1 MHLASTISR
10 GARAAEGA
18 RTTRTRFRAAPWTV
32 ACTVALLAA
41 CGSGGD
47 GDGGSAPSPTPLA
60 PATPTPGPGEPTPAA
75 SATPGASAMPG
86 GPLPALRLTLVAA
99 GLDLP
104 LFVTSA
110 PGDPGRLYVVEQ
122 RGRIQIVEGGVVL
135 PEPFL
140 DYTDRVSCCG
150 ERGLLGLAFH
160 PDYASNGRFFVN
172 YTNRDG
178 DTEVVELRRSSDP
191 LVASPEPVRV
201 FFTIDQP
208 FANHNGGML
217 AFGPDK
223 LLYVGTGDGG
233 RAGDPRDNAQ
243 NPASKLGKILRIDVD
258 RHPEPPPGNLP
269 GADPDVWSLG
279 WRNPWRFSFDRATG
293 DLYVGDVGQN
303 ALEEI
308 DVEPAGEGGRNYGWP
323 IMEGTRCFDPPSGCD
338 TSGLTLPVLD
348 YGRDAGCSVTG
359 GYVYR
364 GSAIPGL
371 VGRYLYGD
379 YCSNRVWTF
388 RWQDGVVSEHV
399 ELTDDLES
407 TERIEGLTSFGEDAA
422 GEFYLV
428 SQGGAVYRIEAE

>member
-1 MHLASTISR
+1 MKQWLLLA
-10 GARAAEGA
+10 A
-18 RTTRTRFRAAPWTV
+18 
-32 ACTVALLAA
+32 VALLL
-41 CGSGGD
+41 
-47 GDGGSAPSPTPLA
+47 LA
-60 PATPTPGPGEPTPAA
+60 PNA
-75 SATPGASAMPG
+75 GADEFVLTSG
-86 GPLPALRLTLVAA
+86 LRLEQVAS
-99 GLDLP
+99 GLSSP
-104 LFVTSA
+104 LYLTA
-110 PGDPGRLYVVEQ
+110 PPSDPRLFIVEQPGRI
-122 RGRIQIVEGGVVL
+122 RIVRDGQL
-135 PEPFL
+135 LATPFL
-140 DYTDRVSCCG
+140 DIRSRIRSGG
-150 ERGLLGLAFH
+150 ERGLLSVAFH
-160 PDYASNGRFFVN
+160 PDYASNGFFYVN
-172 YTNRDG
+172 YTDLQGATR
-178 DTEVVELRRSSDP
+178 VERYQVGSDP
-191 LVASPEPVRV
+191 DAANPDSAKLILMVP
-201 FFTIDQP
+201 QP
-208 FANHNGGML
+208 FANHNGGL
-217 AFGPDK
+217 NKFGPDGM
-223 LLYVGTGDGG
+223 LWIGMGDGG
-233 RAGDPRDNAQ
+233 GAGDPQRHGQ
-243 NPASKLGKILRIDVD
+243 NRQSLHGKMLRIDVNGGD
-258 RHPEPPPGNLP
+258 PYAIPPDNPFINSTDTRPEIW
-269 GADPDVWSLG
+269 ALG
-279 WRNPWRFSFDRATG
+279 LRNPWRFSFDRATG